1 MPELKTKTDRVKEI
15 VRLVKELQRVGFKPS
30 DPGYKELYAVLTK
43 WVDDGEPAFAEI
55 PFMRHGRD
63 AEVNLP
69 KWADKAAT
77 IRLKAWA
84 KAADKSEAEPKAEDN
99 ATE

>member
-15 VRLVKELQRVGFKPS
+15 VRLVKELQRVGFKPT

-77 IRLKAWA
+77 IRLKAWP
-84 KAADKSEAEPKAEDN
+84 KAEEAEPKAES
-99 ATE
+99 TE

>member
-1 MPELKTKTDRVKEI
+1 MPELKTKAERVKET
-15 VRLVKELQRVGFKPS
+15 VRLVKELQRVGFKPA

-43 WVDDGEPAFAEI
+43 WVEDGESAFAEI

-84 KAADKSEAEPKAEDN
+84 SPKEEDE
-99 ATE
+99 TEV